1 MERLFQIKLNLSP
14 ELRRVG
20 MVFQEH
26 ALFPHLNVEKNIAV
40 GLRKTNY
47 EKKNRL
53 IRVLLKGWGW
63 ARNIINT
70 PTSYQEDRRKE

>member
-1 MERLFQIKLNLSP
+1 
-14 ELRRVG
+14 

-53 IRVLLKGWGW
+53 IESFVKRMGLKPGT
-63 ARNIINT
+63 A
-70 PTSYQEDRRKE
+70 